1 MTSLAAAGVVVVV
14 EADDFLLEA
23 DDFELASDGPGASDP
38 RPIETYRD
46 LWCIVVL
53 TMSQHHCKGLTR
65 SIQNNAKEQRLE
77 QRLRKASK
85 GFERLYWLYVKSIF
99 VLLSQGWACA
109 TVNRERAAGLVFR
122 SKLISE
128 PEKLLSCRL

>member
-14 EADDFLLEA
+14 EADDFLKLTI
-23 DDFELASDGPGASDP
+23 LSLLQTVLVP
-38 RPIETYRD
+38 RTRD
-46 LWCIVVL
+46 LSRPLQGSDKEHSKQC
-53 TMSQHHCKGLTR
+53 QG
-65 SIQNNAKEQRLE
+65 AKTGA
-77 QRLRKASK
+77 KASK

>member
-85 GFERLYWLYVKSIF
+85 GFTGSTLKAFSYCCPRDGHVPQSTGSGRRVWCLDL
-99 VLLSQGWACA
+99 
-109 TVNRERAAGLVFR
+109 N
-122 SKLISE
+122 
-128 PEKLLSCRL
+128 